1 MYLLQYANEIY
12 GPIQTNSDLANER
25 DDGMNET
32 TGFKMMIQ
40 ERLIQITNHFKYR
53 QKNNDHSISL

>member
-40 ERLIQITNHFKYR
+40 ERLIQITNYFKYR
-53 QKNNDHSISL
+53 QK